1 MAAVCLLAAAF
12 VVPQASAQMDFT
24 MTVNPNLSP
33 NAVAPGGVS
42 SAQIA
47 ILTGSGFVG
56 PITFGC
62 TVTPSVGGTVSNPV
76 CTVSP
81 ATMNASGSAVATIT
95 TTTSTTTVSYTISI
109 TATDST
115 GTATSE
121 PLTLTVL
128 SVTQQFTITV
138 QTAVAPTS
146 VPAGSGAEGTITV
159 NPVNGYKTP
168 TGQGKGITLYCATIT
183 PLVTL
188 PPFCSFS
195 YPTGYTTLPI
205 TSESAVTSTV
215 TINTLG
221 TTTLQCEN
229 PLSRRFFA
237 LWLGLPMLSVVGL
250 GAGFGRKHSKKIWV
264 LVGIFVVG
272 AAFLLAS
279 SCSNTTNV
287 TCTPNGVT
295 PANTY
300 TFTIVGV
307 DSNGVASSNTGSSG
321 SAGPTVNLTVT
332 APVP

>member
-1 MAAVCLLAAAF
+1 MAAVCLLASALFA
-12 VVPQASAQMDFT
+12 VPQASAQTDFT
-24 MTVNPNLSP
+24 MTVNPTLSP

-42 SAQIA
+42 SAQIS
-47 ILTGSGFVG
+47 IVTGSGFVG

-81 ATMNASGSAVATIT
+81 ATMNASGSAVATLT

-128 SVTQQFTITV
+128 SVTQQFTITIE
-138 QTAVAPTS
+138 TAVAPTS
-146 VPAGSGAEGTITV
+146 VPAGSGAEGTINV
-159 NPVNGYKTP
+159 NPVNGYVTP
-168 TGQGKGITLYCATIT
+168 KSGGITLYCATIT

-188 PPFCSFS
+188 PPYCSFS
-195 YPTGYTTLPI
+195 YPTGAQSLPI
-205 TSESAVTSTV
+205 TSGAGATSTV

-221 TTTLQCEN
+221 TTTLQCAN

-250 GAGFGRKHSKKIWV
+250 GAGFGKKRSRKAWV
-264 LVGIFVVG
+264 LLGIFVVG
-272 AAFLLAS
+272 AGFLLTP

-307 DSNGVASSNTGSSG
+307 DSNGVASSNTGTSG
-321 SAGPTVNLTVT
+321 SGPTVSLTVT